1 MKKRILSTLLALTLC
16 LGLLPVSALA
26 AGNRY
31 GPDDDGWGYT
41 TSEKV
46 IDLGDISYDG
56 TEKVKCGSF
65 VISIENTGSQ
75 ALTSEAG
82 EGIGNGLRYYQ
93 PAISIQPGD
102 SADVTIQYT
111 VPEGMD
117 CKAYEDFFYILFDDA
132 PVESMIQFLP
142 QFTLVESK
150 SSSGSGNYGDNVF
163 VDQWGN
169 RYQGVQTQ
177 PGGTSSGSDA
187 SDDAGT
193 LSPSEAKSQY
203 GISISPSYV
212 DFGSC
217 FVGDKVDPIT
227 ITITNNG
234 SHSVDLDYR
243 GGLKCDDKVLHVY
256 DYGSKDL
263 APGESRDLK
272 VRLDTWDAAS
282 GTAHMEARL
291 LLDGRA
297 WAGTVGGGFGVGK
310 SGTSLNISD
319 FLTVDYE
326 VKDLSDAEEGDI
338 DWTISAGS
346 IDFGVSDVPF
356 EGAGFHKAEKET
368 ITITNQGSFPF
379 RLEAEVDTSACERKD
394 KDRIFKTTIGSD
406 YRMVKAGEST
416 EVIVWAD
423 SGSWSPG
430 VVEGVLKFTAY
441 YPDSK
446 ERNTITADIP
456 LSIQYLYDGGYV
468 IANMSDNSYGTVKT
482 SDGISRDPYSGSS
495 QFTAK
500 EGSSVTFV
508 MTPYDSTAYHISDIK
523 INGKSV
529 GTSGLVNNTY
539 TISNIWD
546 NYEFEA
552 VYAPGAAPIPQQ
564 PATGAAEPAGWAKV
578 FVDRAIAERLLP
590 AELQSA
596 YDQPIT
602 RREFC
607 LLSDALYTKVK
618 GGAAPVDATVTFT
631 DTTDPAILRMASAK
645 VVNGVGNELF
655 DPNGQL
661 TREQAATM
669 LSRLAAALG
678 KPLTDS
684 APTFDDN
691 GSVAG
696 WASAAVGQMQLSGI
710 MSGTG
715 NNQFSPQ
722 QSYTRE
728 QSVVTIVRMCEL
740 LK

>member
-16 LGLLPVSALA
+16 LGLLPTAAFA
-26 AGNRY
+26 AGDSY
-31 GPDDDGWGYT
+31 GPDEEGWGYAA
-41 TSEKV
+41 SEKV
-46 IDLGDISYDG
+46 IDLGEIEYDG

-65 VISIENTGSQ
+65 TVTIKNTGTRTLSCEG
-75 ALTSEAG
+75 SESSGNVG
-82 EGIGNGLRYYQ
+82 ETLRYYN
-93 PAISIQPGD
+93 PAISIQPGEE
-102 SADVTIQYT
+102 AEVTIQYT
-111 VPEGMD
+111 VPQGMK
-117 CKAYEDFFYILFDDA
+117 CKSYENYHYIYFDGA
-132 PVESMIQFLP
+132 PGNIQFLP
-142 QFTLVESK
+142 QFTLVEAK

-177 PGGTSSGSDA
+177 PGGTSSGSG
-187 SDDAGT
+187 DAGT

-272 VRLDTWDAAS
+272 VRLDTRDAAS

-326 VKDLSDAEEGDI
+326 VKDLSDVKKGDI
-338 DWTISAGS
+338 DWDVSAKS
-346 IDFGVSDVPF
+346 IDFGTSDVPYG
-356 EGAGFHKAEKET
+356 EYHKRQEQTFTVTNRGTLPFKLEKE
-368 ITITNQGSFPF
+368 
-379 RLEAEVDTSACERKD
+379 LDTSQCQRAYSEY
-394 KDRIFKTTIGSD
+394 IFRAGIADSD
-406 YRMVKAGEST
+406 DTVEPGESVTVSVWT
-416 EVIVWAD
+416 ESRRED
-423 SGSWSPG
+423 PG
-430 VVEGVLKFTAY
+430 AVEGCVLKLTAY
-441 YPDSK
+441 YPDSREK
-446 ERNTITADIP
+446 NTITADIP
-456 LSIQYLYDGGYV
+456 LSIKYLYDGGYV
-468 IANMSDNSYGTVKT
+468 IANMGDNSYGTVKT
-482 SDGISRDPYSGSS
+482 SDGIDRGPYSGNSR
-495 QFTAK
+495 FTAK

-508 MTPYDSTAYHISDIK
+508 VAPYDPAAYHVSDIK
-523 INGKSV
+523 INGKSM

-539 TISNIWD
+539 TISNIRD

-552 VYAPGAAPIPQQ
+552 IFSSGAAPIPQQ

-578 FVDRAIAERLLP
+578 FVDRAIAEGLLP

>member
-1 MKKRILSTLLALTLC
+1 MKNRILSTLLALTLC
-16 LGLLPVSALA
+16 LGLLPASALA

-31 GPDDDGWGYT
+31 GPDGDGWGYV
-41 TSEKV
+41 TSEKI
-46 IDLGDISYDG
+46 IDLGKISYDG

-102 SADVTIQYT
+102 SADVTIQYI

-117 CKAYEDFFYILFDDA
+117 YKAYEDFFYILFDDA

-142 QFTLVESK
+142 KFTLVEAN

-163 VDQWGN
+163 VDEWGN
-169 RYQGVQTQ
+169 HYQGVQTQ
-177 PGGTSSGSDA
+177 PGGTSSGSG
-187 SDDAGT
+187 DAGT

-272 VRLDTWDAAS
+272 VRLDTWGAAS

-326 VKDLSDAEEGDI
+326 VKDLSDVKKGDI
-338 DWTISAGS
+338 DWTVSAKS
-346 IDFGVSDVPF
+346 IDFGTSDVPYDGGYHKSQKQTFTVTNRGTLPF
-356 EGAGFHKAEKET
+356 EV
-368 ITITNQGSFPF
+368 
-379 RLEAEVDTSACERKD
+379 EAEIDASGCRREDGTS
-394 KDRIFKTTIGSD
+394 IFYAYVNSP
-406 YRMVKAGEST
+406 VKPGESAT
-416 EVIVWAD
+416 VNVSVD
-423 SGSWSPG
+423 SGHRTPST
-430 VVEGVLKFTAY
+430 VEGCVLKLTAY

-446 ERNTITADIP
+446 EKNTITADIP
-456 LSIQYLYDGGYV
+456 LSIKYLYDGGYV
-468 IANMSDNSYGTVKT
+468 IANRSDNSYGTVKT
-482 SDGISRDPYSGSS
+482 SDGISRDPYSGNSR
-495 QFTAK
+495 FTAK

-508 MTPYDSTAYHISDIK
+508 MTPYDPAAYHVSDIK

-539 TISNIWD
+539 TISNIRD

-564 PATGAAEPAGWAKV
+564 PATGDAEPAGWAKV
-578 FVDRAIAERLLP
+578 FVDRAIAEGLLP

-691 GSVAG
+691 GSVAS

-728 QSVVTIVRMCEL
+728 QSVVTIVRMYNHTM
-740 LK
+740 

>member
-1 MKKRILSTLLALTLC
+1 M
-16 LGLLPVSALA
+16 
-26 AGNRY
+26 
-31 GPDDDGWGYT
+31 
-41 TSEKV
+41 
-46 IDLGDISYDG
+46 
-56 TEKVKCGSF
+56 
-65 VISIENTGSQ
+65 
-75 ALTSEAG
+75 TSEAG

-163 VDQWGN
+163 VDEWGN

-272 VRLDTWDAAS
+272 VRLDTWGVAS

-326 VKDLSDAEEGDI
+326 VKDLSDVKKGDI
-338 DWTISAGS
+338 DWDVSAKS
-346 IDFGVSDVPF
+346 IDFGTSDVPYGGYHKSQEQTFTVTNRGTLPF
-356 EGAGFHKAEKET
+356 EV
-368 ITITNQGSFPF
+368 
-379 RLEAEVDTSACERKD
+379 EAEIDASGCRREDGTS
-394 KDRIFKTTIGSD
+394 IFYAYVNSP
-406 YRMVKAGEST
+406 VKPGESAT
-416 EVIVWAD
+416 VKVSVD
-423 SGSWSPG
+423 SGHRTPG
-430 VVEGVLKFTAY
+430 TVEGCVLKLTAY
-441 YPDSK
+441 YPDSMEK
-446 ERNTITADIP
+446 NTITADIP
-456 LSIQYLYDGGYV
+456 LSIKYLYDGGYE

-495 QFTAK
+495 RFTAK

-508 MTPYDSTAYHISDIK
+508 MTPYDSTAYHVSDIK

-539 TISNIWD
+539 TISNIRD

-578 FVDRAIAERLLP
+578 FVDRAIAEGLLP

-618 GGAAPVDATVTFT
+618 GGAAPIDATVTFT

>member
-256 DYGSKDL
+256 DYGSKGL
-263 APGESRDLK
+263 APGESTDLK
-272 VRLDTWDAAS
+272 VRLDTWGVAS

-368 ITITNQGSFPF
+368 ITITNQGSLPF

-456 LSIQYLYDGGYV
+456 LSIKYLYDGGYE

-482 SDGISRDPYSGSS
+482 SDGISRDPYSGNSR
-495 QFTAK
+495 FTAK

-508 MTPYDSTAYHISDIK
+508 MTPYDPAAYHVSDIK
-523 INGKSV
+523 INGKSM

-539 TISNIWD
+539 TISNIRD

-578 FVDRAIAERLLP
+578 FVDRAIAEGLLP

-631 DTTDPAILRMASAK
+631 DPPDPAILRMASAK

-696 WASAAVGQMQLSGI
+696 WASAAVGQMQFSGI

-728 QSVVTIVRMCEL
+728 QSVVTIVRMYNHTM
-740 LK
+740 

>member
-16 LGLLPVSALA
+16 LGLLPASALA

-31 GPDDDGWGYT
+31 GPDGDGWGYV

-46 IDLGDISYDG
+46 IDLGKISYDG

-117 CKAYEDFFYILFDDA
+117 YKAYEDFFYILFDDA

-142 QFTLVESK
+142 KFTLVEAN

-163 VDQWGN
+163 VDEWGN

-177 PGGTSSGSDA
+177 PGGTSSGSG
-187 SDDAGT
+187 DAGT

-203 GISISPSYV
+203 GISISPSHV

-291 LLDGRA
+291 LLDGYA
-297 WAGTVGGGFGVGK
+297 WSGMVGGGFGVGK

-326 VKDLSDAEEGDI
+326 VKDLSDVKKGDI

-368 ITITNQGSFPF
+368 ITITNQGSLPF

-441 YPDSK
+441 YPDSREK
-446 ERNTITADIP
+446 NTITADIP
-456 LSIQYLYDGGYV
+456 LSIKYLYDGGYV
-468 IANMSDNSYGTVKT
+468 IANRSDNSYGTVKT
-482 SDGISRDPYSGSS
+482 SDGISRDPYSGNSR
-495 QFTAK
+495 FTAK

-508 MTPYDSTAYHISDIK
+508 MTPYDPAAYHVSDIK

-529 GTSGLVNNTY
+529 GTNGLVNNTY
-539 TISNIWD
+539 TISNIRD

-564 PATGAAEPAGWAKV
+564 PATGAAEPAAWAKV
-578 FVDRAIAERLLP
+578 FVDRAIAEGLLP

-607 LLSDALYTKVK
+607 LLANALYTKVK
-618 GGAAPVDATVTFT
+618 GSAAPVDATVTFT

-728 QSVVTIVRMCEL
+728 QSVVTIVRMYNHTM
-740 LK
+740 

>member
-1 MKKRILSTLLALTLC
+1 MKKRILSTLLALTLW

-31 GPDDDGWGYT
+31 SPDDDGWGYT

-102 SADVTIQYT
+102 SADVTIQYI

-117 CKAYEDFFYILFDDA
+117 YKAYEDFFYILFEDA

-142 QFTLVESK
+142 KFTLVEAK

-177 PGGTSSGSDA
+177 PGGTSSGSG
-187 SDDAGT
+187 DAGT

-272 VRLDTWDAAS
+272 VRLDTWGAAS

-291 LLDGRA
+291 LLDGYA

-310 SGTSLNISD
+310 AGTSLNISD

-456 LSIQYLYDGGYV
+456 LSIKYLSDGGYV
-468 IANMSDNSYGTVKT
+468 IANRSDNSYGTVKT

-495 QFTAK
+495 RFTAK

-508 MTPYDSTAYHISDIK
+508 MTPYDPAAYHVSDIK

-539 TISNIWD
+539 TISNIRD

-578 FVDRAIAERLLP
+578 FVDRAIAEGLLP

-696 WASAAVGQMQLSGI
+696 WASAAVGQMQFSGI

>member
-1 MKKRILSTLLALTLC
+1 MSTLLALTLC

-117 CKAYEDFFYILFDDA
+117 YKAYEDYFYILFDDA

-163 VDQWGN
+163 VDEWGN

-177 PGGTSSGSDA
+177 PGGTSSGSG
-187 SDDAGT
+187 DAGT

-272 VRLDTWDAAS
+272 VRLDTWGVAS

-291 LLDGRA
+291 LLDGYA
-297 WAGTVGGGFGVGK
+297 WSGMVGGGFGVGK

-446 ERNTITADIP
+446 EQNTITAHIP
-456 LSIQYLYDGGYV
+456 LSIKYLYDGGYV
-468 IANMSDNSYGTVKT
+468 IANRSDNSYGTVKT

-495 QFTAK
+495 RFTAK
-500 EGSSVTFV
+500 EGSSVTFI
-508 MTPYDSTAYHISDIK
+508 MTPYDPAAYHVSDIK
-523 INGKSV
+523 LNGKSV

-539 TISNIWD
+539 TISNIRD

-578 FVDRAIAERLLP
+578 FVDRAIAEGLLP

-618 GGAAPVDATVTFT
+618 GGAAPIDATVTFT

>member
-1 MKKRILSTLLALTLC
+1 MKKRILSTLLALTLW

-31 GPDDDGWGYT
+31 SPDDDGWGYT

-163 VDQWGN
+163 VDEWGN

-441 YPDSK
+441 YPDSREK
-446 ERNTITADIP
+446 NTITADIP
-456 LSIQYLYDGGYV
+456 LSIKYLYDGGYV

-495 QFTAK
+495 RFTAK

-508 MTPYDSTAYHISDIK
+508 MTPYDPAAYHVSDIK

-539 TISNIWD
+539 TISNIRD

-578 FVDRAIAERLLP
+578 FVDRAIAEGLLP

-618 GGAAPVDATVTFT
+618 GSAAPVDATVTFT

>member
-1 MKKRILSTLLALTLC
+1 MKNRIRSTRLALTLC
-16 LGLLPVSALA
+16 LGLLPASALA

-31 GPDDDGWGYT
+31 GPDGDGWGYV

-46 IDLGDISYDG
+46 IDLGKISYDG

-117 CKAYEDFFYILFDDA
+117 YKAYEDFFYILFDDA

-163 VDQWGN
+163 VDEWGN

-177 PGGTSSGSDA
+177 PGGTSSGSG
-187 SDDAGT
+187 DAGT

-456 LSIQYLYDGGYV
+456 LSIQYLYDGGYE

-495 QFTAK
+495 RFTAK

-508 MTPYDSTAYHISDIK
+508 MTPYDPAAYHVSDIK

-539 TISNIWD
+539 TISNIRD

-578 FVDRAIAERLLP
+578 FVDRAIAEGLLP